1 MIYMDAY
8 MGATGVGKW
17 GS

>member
-1 MIYMDAY
+1 MDDY